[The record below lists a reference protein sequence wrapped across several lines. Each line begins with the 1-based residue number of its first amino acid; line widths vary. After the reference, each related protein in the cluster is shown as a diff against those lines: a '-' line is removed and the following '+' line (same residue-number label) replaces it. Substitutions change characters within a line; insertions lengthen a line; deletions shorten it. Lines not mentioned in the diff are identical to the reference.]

1 MQYRWVQCK
10 FSIEDTLMAV
20 TKKSLPTATP
30 AKTPKTKSD
39 KTVEVTPL
47 TSSNLKTAR
56 NVSINQ

>member
-1 MQYRWVQCK
+1 
-10 FSIEDTLMAV
+10 MAV

-47 TSSNLKTAR
+47 TSTNLKTAR